1 MKHITITL
9 ANDSAIFDTATF
21 DDLHEAIEWAKG
33 RGGQYNVGI
42 GHENLVY
49 DTDTDTF
56 HRYDGEE
63 WETIT
68 VDELREFL

>member
-1 MKHITITL
+1 MKKFTVTL
-9 ANDSAIFDTATF
+9 ANDSAIFDTASF
-21 DDLHEAIEWAKG
+21 DDLSEALEWVRG
-33 RGGQYNVGI
+33 RGGQYHVGI
-42 GHENLVY
+42 GHENLVS
-49 DTDTDTF
+49 DTGTDTF